1 LASVLKDIIIEIFSL
16 NMMFPCENVA
26 EIQQKDV
33 KQLLFYLEEKILQVN
48 LRMQKV
54 ACLINNYN

>member
-1 LASVLKDIIIEIFSL
+1 
-16 NMMFPCENVA
+16 MFPCENVA